1 MICGP
6 TFQSLTNRPDRN
18 PNNPD
23 AAIKFKD
30 ISLAYAVLS
39 NPIKRRLYDTFGE
52 KSVLYADRDQG
63 RGAAEDLF
71 AQFFSGESTFA
82 GGGLEATA
90 QRGPPKA
97 RTIYHVHKVALEDIY
112 RGKIC
117 KMALQK
123 SIICPKCDGR
133 GGKAGAIEECAGCEG
148 YGMKTATRPMGPMSQ
163 RSQTVCP
170 DCNGK
175 GEIIRDKD
183 KCEACDGKK
192 TTIERKVIH
201 VNVERG
207 VKTGH
212 KIEFRGEGDQI
223 LGIQTGDVVFE
234 IDEKPHPL
242 FHRKDDHLIYSA
254 DIGLGTARTGG
265 TISIEHLSG
274 RRLNVEILPGELL
287 GPGKT
292 LQSSL
297 LIYN

>member
-6 TFQSLTNRPDRN
+6 AFQSLTNLPDKDVNN
-18 PNNPD
+18 PN
-23 AAIKFKD
+23 AAFIFKG
-30 ISLAYAVLS
+30 ISRAYEVLS
-39 NPIKRRLYDTFGE
+39 DPQKRQIYDTYGE
-52 KSVLYADRDQG
+52 KGLEDADGGQG
-63 RGAAEDLF
+63 RGAVEDLLS
-71 AQFFSGESTFA
+71 QLFSGKTIFA
-82 GGGLEATA
+82 GGGLEATP
-90 QRGPPKA
+90 QEGPPKA

-112 RGKIC
+112 RGKISN
-117 KMALQK
+117 MALEK
-123 SIICPKCDGR
+123 NIICPKCDGR
-133 GGKAGAIEECAGCEG
+133 GGKAGAIEKCAGCEG
-148 YGMKTATRPMGPMSQ
+148 QGMKTVMRPMGPMSQ
-163 RSQTVCP
+163 RFQTVCP
-170 DCNGK
+170 DCNGE
-175 GEIIRDKD
+175 GEIIREKD
-183 KCEACDGKK
+183 KCKTCNGKK
-192 TTIERKVIH
+192 TIKERKVLH

-207 VKTGH
+207 VRIGH

-287 GPGKT
+287 GPGKA
-292 LQSSL
+292 LQSTL